1 MSYLRSLKKSLINK
15 HPETKESTIDLYINN
30 VENILKFIIGKEITS
45 QQDLLLIVRNIP
57 LLEEYFDDNNR
68 SDTTRANY
76 YSSLLE
82 VLKAIDNPVKGVA
95 AGIKRVKTQRDK
107 YRKKYDK
114 IEDGLKSKKQD
125 ENFTSKEIYGE
136 DMAEIINDK
145 INQYEK
151 KVKNKSEDKDLLQIW
166 MILKILREFRFR
178 NEIATL
184 EFVDKK
190 TYDNE
195 VSQEGPLKRNLIVMA
210 PDGWFISKN
219 QYKTD
224 KKYGE
229 NIIPLEGDILKDFK
243 FYYSKVGDGMLFKSS
258 FQNGK
263 KRPKIMTSNALTKYI
278 TKWSNKELPPVVLED
293 GSQKPRN
300 LSTTMIVKIY
310 ESKEHGASKKKLIK
324 DSKNRGN
331 KPETMSK
338 VYVSTK

>member
-1 MSYLRSLKKSLINK
+1 MAYLKSIKTSLIEQ
-15 HPETKESTIDLYINN
+15 HPETKESSIDLYITN
-30 VENILKFIIGKEITS
+30 VQNILKFIIGTDITS
-45 QQDLLLIVRNIP
+45 DKDLFLIVKNIP

-82 VLKAIDNPVKGVA
+82 VLKAVDSPAK
-95 AGIKRVKTQRDK
+95 GIKSGINKAKKYRDM

-125 ENFTSKEIYGE
+125 ESFSSKEIYGE
-136 DMAEIINDK
+136 DMAQIINDK
-145 INQYEK
+145 INEYEK
-151 KVKNKSEDKDLLQIW
+151 KIKGGSEDKDLLQRW
-166 MILKILREFRFR
+166 LILKILREFRFR
-178 NEIATL
+178 NETATL

-190 TYDNE
+190 TYDE
-195 VSQEGPLKRNLIVMA
+195 ELSKEGPNKRNLIVMA
-210 PDGWFISKN
+210 PGGWFISKN

-229 NIIPLEGDILKDFK
+229 LIIPLEGDILNDIQ
-243 FYYSKVGDGMLFKSS
+243 FYHSKVGDGMLFKSS

-263 KRPKIMTSNALTKYI
+263 RSKIMTPNALTKYMI
-278 TKWSNKELPPVVLED
+278 KWSNKELPPIILED

-300 LSTTMIVKIY
+300 LSTTMIVKVY
-310 ESKEHGASKKKLIK
+310 ESSEHGASKKKIIK

-331 KPETMSK
+331 KPATMHK
-338 VYVSTK
+338 IYVSTK

>member
-1 MSYLRSLKKSLINK
+1 MAFIQSIKKSLIEQ
-15 HPETKESTIDLYINN
+15 HPETKETSIDLYITN
-30 VENILKFIIGKEITS
+30 VKNILKFIIGTDITS
-45 QQDLLLIVRNIP
+45 DKDLLLIVKNIP

-82 VLKAIDNPVKGVA
+82 VLKAVDNPPK
-95 AGIKRVKTQRDK
+95 GIKSGINKAKKYRDM

-125 ENFTSKEIYGE
+125 ESFSSKEIYGE

-145 INQYEK
+145 INEYEK
-151 KVKNKSEDKDLLQIW
+151 KIKGGSEDKNLLQIW

-178 NEIATL
+178 NETATL

-190 TYDNE
+190 TYDE
-195 VSQEGPLKRNLIVMA
+195 ELEKKRNLIVMS

-229 NIIPLEGDILKDFK
+229 VILPLEGDILNDIQ
-243 FYYSKVGDGMLFKSS
+243 FYHSKVGDGMLFKSS

-263 KRPKIMTSNALTKYI
+263 KRKTIMTPNALTKYLI
-278 TKWSNKELPPVVLED
+278 KWSNKELPPIILED
-293 GSQKPRN
+293 GSEKPRN
-300 LSTTMIVKIY
+300 LSTTMIVKVY
-310 ESKEHGASKKKLIK
+310 ESPEHGASKKKLIK

-331 KPETMSK
+331 KPATMHK
-338 VYVSTK
+338 TYVSTKDE